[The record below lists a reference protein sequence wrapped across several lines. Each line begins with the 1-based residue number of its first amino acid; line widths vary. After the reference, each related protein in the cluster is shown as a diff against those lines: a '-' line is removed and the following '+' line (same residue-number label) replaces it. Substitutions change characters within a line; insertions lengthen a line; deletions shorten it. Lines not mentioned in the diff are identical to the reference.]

1 MFPERVKSVT
11 LDKSRITYYLQTQ
24 GRVQTHAEYPINPE
38 LYQVEDLAFDC
49 SVRSNQ
55 YLPDYAIKGYFT
67 VDENLQHPVFI
78 ENTNGPHLLYITG
91 IPRNLPEVE
100 RNRFR
105 FQEHIWLSYW
115 EDKHIGYLF
124 QVVTREQALTHLINP
139 ITYKIQST
147 MKTQE
152 YVKQFKL
159 DREHYNFN
167 REKFM
172 EAFGQEFK
180 DRIEATITACKKMQ
194 VQFTYEKFLH
204 AIKEQQDKF
213 WNISNKK
220 VGEPFSEGLFSAFFA
235 LHVIPLR
242 ASLFPNIHT
251 KLEKK
256 KAIERY
262 AKIKVELEAAE
273 KERQER
279 EKKMEP
285 VVNALMTYAVAK
297 SLAKQ
302 SKQVGNKPKGK
313 K

>member
-1 MFPERVKSVT
+1 
-11 LDKSRITYYLQTQ
+11 
-24 GRVQTHAEYPINPE
+24 
-38 LYQVEDLAFDC
+38 
-49 SVRSNQ
+49 
-55 YLPDYAIKGYFT
+55 
-67 VDENLQHPVFI
+67 
-78 ENTNGPHLLYITG
+78 
-91 IPRNLPEVE
+91 
-100 RNRFR
+100 
-105 FQEHIWLSYW
+105 
-115 EDKHIGYLF
+115 
-124 QVVTREQALTHLINP
+124 
-139 ITYKIQST
+139 
-147 MKTQE
+147 MKTKE

-172 EAFGQEFK
+172 EAFGQEFR

-194 VQFTYEKFLH
+194 VQFTYEKFFH

-220 VGEPFSEGLFSAFFA
+220 AGEPFSEGLFSAFFA

-242 ASLFPNIHT
+242 ESLFPNIHA

-256 KAIERY
+256 RKEAAKRD
-262 AKIKVELEAAE
+262 AKIQAELEAAE
-273 KERQER
+273 KKRQKM

>member
-1 MFPERVKSVT
+1 
-11 LDKSRITYYLQTQ
+11 
-24 GRVQTHAEYPINPE
+24 
-38 LYQVEDLAFDC
+38 
-49 SVRSNQ
+49 
-55 YLPDYAIKGYFT
+55 
-67 VDENLQHPVFI
+67 
-78 ENTNGPHLLYITG
+78 
-91 IPRNLPEVE
+91 
-100 RNRFR
+100 
-105 FQEHIWLSYW
+105 
-115 EDKHIGYLF
+115 
-124 QVVTREQALTHLINP
+124 
-139 ITYKIQST
+139 

-213 WNISNKK
+213 RNISNKK
-220 VGEPFSEGLFSAFFA
+220 VGEPFSKDLFSAFFA

-242 ASLFPNIHT
+242 ASLFPNIHD
-251 KLEKK
+251 KLEKRR
-256 KAIERY
+256 KAIERD
-262 AKIKVELEAAE
+262 AKIKAELEAAE
-273 KERQER
+273 KKRQEM
-279 EKKMEP
+279 EKKMGP
-285 VVNALMTYAVAK
+285 VVNALMTYAAAK

>member
-1 MFPERVKSVT
+1 
-11 LDKSRITYYLQTQ
+11 
-24 GRVQTHAEYPINPE
+24 
-38 LYQVEDLAFDC
+38 
-49 SVRSNQ
+49 
-55 YLPDYAIKGYFT
+55 
-67 VDENLQHPVFI
+67 
-78 ENTNGPHLLYITG
+78 
-91 IPRNLPEVE
+91 
-100 RNRFR
+100 
-105 FQEHIWLSYW
+105 
-115 EDKHIGYLF
+115 
-124 QVVTREQALTHLINP
+124 
-139 ITYKIQST
+139 

-167 REKFM
+167 REKFI
-172 EAFGQEFK
+172 EALGQEFN

-220 VGEPFSEGLFSAFFA
+220 VGEPFSKGLFSAFFA

-242 ASLFPNIHT
+242 ASLFPDIHA

-256 KAIERY
+256 RRKAIERY
-262 AKIKVELEAAE
+262 DKIKAELEAAE
-273 KERQER
+273 KEWQGR
-279 EKKMEP
+279 EKKMKS
-285 VVNALMTYAVAK
+285 VVNALMTCAVAK

>member
-1 MFPERVKSVT
+1 
-11 LDKSRITYYLQTQ
+11 
-24 GRVQTHAEYPINPE
+24 
-38 LYQVEDLAFDC
+38 
-49 SVRSNQ
+49 
-55 YLPDYAIKGYFT
+55 
-67 VDENLQHPVFI
+67 
-78 ENTNGPHLLYITG
+78 
-91 IPRNLPEVE
+91 
-100 RNRFR
+100 
-105 FQEHIWLSYW
+105 
-115 EDKHIGYLF
+115 
-124 QVVTREQALTHLINP
+124 
-139 ITYKIQST
+139 

-159 DREHYNFN
+159 DQEHYNFN

-172 EAFGQEFK
+172 EAFGQEFN

-213 WNISNKK
+213 RNISNKK

-242 ASLFPNIHT
+242 ASLFPNIHA
-251 KLEKK
+251 KLEEKRRK
-256 KAIERY
+256 RKAIERY
-262 AKIKVELEAAE
+262 AKINAELEAAE

-279 EKKMEP
+279 EKKMKP

>member
-1 MFPERVKSVT
+1 
-11 LDKSRITYYLQTQ
+11 
-24 GRVQTHAEYPINPE
+24 
-38 LYQVEDLAFDC
+38 
-49 SVRSNQ
+49 
-55 YLPDYAIKGYFT
+55 
-67 VDENLQHPVFI
+67 
-78 ENTNGPHLLYITG
+78 
-91 IPRNLPEVE
+91 
-100 RNRFR
+100 
-105 FQEHIWLSYW
+105 
-115 EDKHIGYLF
+115 
-124 QVVTREQALTHLINP
+124 
-139 ITYKIQST
+139 

-172 EAFGQEFK
+172 GAFGQEFK

-242 ASLFPNIHT
+242 ASLFPNIHD
-251 KLEKK
+251 KLEKRR
-256 KAIERY
+256 KAIERD
-262 AKIKVELEAAE
+262 AKIKAELEAAE
-273 KERQER
+273 KKRQGM
-279 EKKMEP
+279 EKKMGP
-285 VVNALMTYAVAK
+285 VVNALMTYAAAK